1 MMTSLNTRENE
12 EESKNKRWWQ
22 KKVPKN
28 GYKSKIIYINGNN
41 KTNEWKLWMTET
53 IVLLIVFYVA
63 KSSLFSWTIKHKNII
78 SPYPAT
84 RSSLTTEGRPDT
96 ANTSPGA
103 RDHGVTQGQEENTAR
118 PWKTAVIPRL
128 LRWISQHSSN
138 LPLCTFPKPQD

>member
-1 MMTSLNTRENE
+1 MTSLNERENE
-12 EESKNKRWWQ
+12 EESKRKDDDK
-22 KKVPKN
+22 KKVPKD
-28 GYKSKIIYINGNN
+28 GYKNKIIYINGNN
-41 KTNEWKLWMTET
+41 KTNEWKLWMTKT
-53 IVLLIVFYVA
+53 IPLLIVFYVA
-63 KSSLFSWTIKHKNII
+63 KSFLFWRSVKHKNII

-84 RSSLTTEGRPDT
+84 QSSLTTEGRPDT

-118 PWKTAVIPRL
+118 PWKTTVIPCL